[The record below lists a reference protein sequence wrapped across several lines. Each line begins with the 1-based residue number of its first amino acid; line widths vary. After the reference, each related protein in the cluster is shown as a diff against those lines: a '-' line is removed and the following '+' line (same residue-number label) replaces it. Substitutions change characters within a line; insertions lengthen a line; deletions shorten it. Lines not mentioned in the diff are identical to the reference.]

1 MAGIL
6 EHVEEIV
13 LAVKE
18 KDKTVALFEELF
30 GLEFDRSWT
39 VPVDSMNVK
48 CAMVGDTQF
57 HVVTSTS
64 PDTLIDKFIQQRG
77 EGIHHIVYWAEDMI
91 NNTSPV
97 VTKILYV
104 DDSSPLSRKQFE
116 GPHHINATGS
126 EWITS
131 RTLISIDATDL
142 PAGLHASGIATIWYQ
157 IWLWTNQDW
166 VLLQDTTLYWAQT
179 GNTGTGPFTVT
190 GEDKYKLI

>member
-77 EGIHHIVYWAEDMI
+77 EGIHHIAFRVKNLDELV
-91 NNTSPV
+91 SKLEK
-97 VTKILYV
+97 TKIKLV
-104 DDSSPLSRKQFE
+104 PETPRSGRE
-116 GPHHINATGS
+116 GGRYTFVHPKFVHGL
-126 EWITS
+126 
-131 RTLISIDATDL
+131 LI
-142 PAGLHASGIATIWYQ
+142 
-157 IWLWTNQDW
+157 
-166 VLLQDTTLYWAQT
+166 
-179 GNTGTGPFTVT
+179 
-190 GEDKYKLI
+190 ELIER